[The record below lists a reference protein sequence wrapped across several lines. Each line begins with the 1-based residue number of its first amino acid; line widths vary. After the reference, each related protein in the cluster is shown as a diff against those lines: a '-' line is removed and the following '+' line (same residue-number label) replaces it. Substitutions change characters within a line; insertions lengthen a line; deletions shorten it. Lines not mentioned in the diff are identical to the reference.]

1 MTMPPPPGRFLLV
14 QHHRHQRGFYD
25 VVLDW
30 VAVNLPD
37 ELWRFDL
44 RELPVRLP
52 RDGGHVAMIPWLQDP
67 VEDWSMTAWHQ
78 AMALTGQ
85 CDAAGI
91 SVINRVE
98 RLAQAGK
105 ACGARLMAS
114 CGLRAARTVR
124 IDDVAAFRRD
134 LGGLP
139 LPLFVREDL
148 GHGGP
153 MLRANTA
160 DELRALDLSKLR
172 NPTAVELI
180 DMPDPRDGL
189 YRKYRYLVA
198 GRLGMPLH
206 LQITPNWVTRGGQR
220 VFDDR
225 TRDEELAYVNT
236 PHAALAPLH
245 AQLHAACQAMGLDF
259 VAFDYGLDAQGR
271 AVVWEANPFPYLHF
285 AKRRMVYLND
295 AYHLSIVLMLALYY
309 ERAGLPLPE
318 RLAVWLARSPQVQP
332 EVAAPANAADP
343 GPFVTP
349 QPGARGVE
357 SPGRQ
362 RARNL
367 RNWLRRASWH
377 LTQGIASRRSTSKRA

>member
-1 MTMPPPPGRFLLV
+1 MNTPHPPGRFLLV

-78 AMALTGQ
+78 AMALTRQ

-91 SVINRVE
+91 PVINRVE

-114 CGLRAARTVR
+114 CGLRTARTVR

-160 DELRALDLSKLR
+160 GEDRAMLIT
-172 NPTAVELI
+172 TAALQLL
-180 DMPDPRDGL
+180 GTT
-189 YRKYRYLVA
+189 VA
-198 GRLGMPLH
+198 LKRLFLESGSNSPPANEP
-206 LQITPNWVTRGGQR
+206 QITFSPIVNGQ
-220 VFDDR
+220 
-225 TRDEELAYVNT
+225 L
-236 PHAALAPLH
+236 
-245 AQLHAACQAMGLDF
+245 
-259 VAFDYGLDAQGR
+259 
-271 AVVWEANPFPYLHF
+271 
-285 AKRRMVYLND
+285 
-295 AYHLSIVLMLALYY
+295 
-309 ERAGLPLPE
+309 
-318 RLAVWLARSPQVQP
+318 
-332 EVAAPANAADP
+332 
-343 GPFVTP
+343 
-349 QPGARGVE
+349 
-357 SPGRQ
+357 
-362 RARNL
+362 
-367 RNWLRRASWH
+367 
-377 LTQGIASRRSTSKRA
+377 GIAVRVTGF